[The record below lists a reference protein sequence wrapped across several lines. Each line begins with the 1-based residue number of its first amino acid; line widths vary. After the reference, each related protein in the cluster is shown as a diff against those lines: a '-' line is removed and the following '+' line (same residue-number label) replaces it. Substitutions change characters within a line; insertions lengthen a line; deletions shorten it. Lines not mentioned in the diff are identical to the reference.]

1 MNLKMNFFNGQTF
14 KNYFSSRNRSLTKD
28 QQLILELYQEKISI
42 ESFFELEKLND
53 FNLKSLEI
61 GFGTGEKLL
70 QSAISYPDNLFIGI
84 EYYKKGI
91 AQLLL
96 NIEKH
101 KLKNIRLFYG
111 DAFDY
116 LKLLKTN
123 FLDEV
128 LIMFPDPWPKKRHQ
142 KRRLVNGD
150 FLKKIFK
157 ILKKNGKFI
166 FSTDNIS
173 YFENVKTI
181 LKNTPKIKI
190 KIIKR
195 VITIKTKYY
204 LKAERKRNKINSLMF
219 FN

>member
-1 MNLKMNFFNGQTF
+1 MKKKLYFGRVKSRKISKIKQHNFKYFQKKNNINKLNLK
-14 KNYFSSRNRSLTKD
+14 KK
-28 QQLILELYQEKISI
+28 LILE
-42 ESFFELEKLND
+42 
-53 FNLKSLEI
+53 
-61 GFGTGEKLL
+61 
-70 QSAISYPDNLFIGI
+70 IGI
-84 EYYKKGI
+84 GMGENLIHLSKKNT
-91 AQLLL
+91 QT
-96 NIEKH
+96 NIIGVDPFMNGMVNVSDYSINNNI
-101 KLKNIRLFYG
+101 KNI
-111 DAFDY
+111 Y
-116 LKLLKTN
+116 LYPFVFQK
-123 FLDEV
+123 FLNKFKKIRFNEIYV
-128 LIMFPDPWPKKRHQ
+128 LFPDPWPKKRHQ

-181 LKNTPKIKI
+181 LKNTPKIKM

-219 FN
+219 LN

>member
-1 MNLKMNFFNGQTF
+1 MKKKLYFGRVKSRKISKNKQHNFKYFQKKNNINKLNLK
-14 KNYFSSRNRSLTKD
+14 KK
-28 QQLILELYQEKISI
+28 LILE
-42 ESFFELEKLND
+42 
-53 FNLKSLEI
+53 
-61 GFGTGEKLL
+61 
-70 QSAISYPDNLFIGI
+70 IGI
-84 EYYKKGI
+84 GMGENLIHLSKKNT
-91 AQLLL
+91 QT
-96 NIEKH
+96 NIIGVDPFMNGMVNVSDYSINNNI
-101 KLKNIRLFYG
+101 KNI
-111 DAFDY
+111 Y
-116 LKLLKTN
+116 LYPFVFQKFLNKFKKLRFN
-123 FLDEV
+123 EIYV
-128 LIMFPDPWPKKRHQ
+128 LFPDPWPKKRHQ
-142 KRRLVNGD
+142 KRRLVNSD